1 MTLLAEMHDII
12 GNAELAFTLHAQQR
26 ITVRRIKVSA
36 VREAIVSPNA
46 EVIEDYPN
54 DPRGPSC
61 LLYGETS
68 DRVLHVHLSYPPE
81 IVVITTYEPDL
92 EKWQM
97 GLKARK

>member
-1 MTLLAEMHDII
+1 MTLLAEIQGVVYNTEI
-12 GNAELAFTLHAQQR
+12 AFTLHAQQR
-26 ITVRRIKVSA
+26 MIVRRIKVSA
-36 VREAIVSPNA
+36 VREAIVSPNT

-81 IVVITTYEPDL
+81 IVVITTYEPDR
-92 EKWQM
+92 
-97 GLKARK
+97 AP